1 MSKAINMT
9 IDTFKLMNKKQIT
22 MEELIH
28 HCDVGDLYYNDK
40 IYNIGYFDNKIH
52 IWSPKDETIPENLR
66 EISIGGFEYPV
77 DSKSVPDHDFIKW
90 LEKTVDNFENHII
103 NCCEC
108 GKEIAFSE
116 IAGKYFAGVYCK
128 DCWEN
133 KWKEIEAKEDY
144 N

>member
-1 MSKAINMT
+1 MNNRINVT
-9 IDTFKLMNKKQIT
+9 IETFKLMNKKGIT

-28 HCDVGDLYYNDK
+28 DGELAFLYHNGKEYSL
-40 IYNIGYFDNKIH
+40 GYFDEKVCL
-52 IWSPKDETIPENLR
+52 WSPEDKNDSRVNG
-66 EISIGGFEYPV
+66 ISIGGFDYPV
-77 DSKSVPDHDFIKW
+77 NQKSVPDYDFIKW
-90 LEKTVDNFENHII
+90 IEKTVDNFENHII

>member
-1 MSKAINMT
+1 MNERINVT
-9 IDTFKLMNKKQIT
+9 VETFKLMNQKGIV

-28 HCDVGDLYYNDK
+28 NCETACILHNGKEYSL
-40 IYNIGYFDNKIH
+40 GYFDKKVFL
-52 IWSPKDETIPENLR
+52 WSPKDEKDSKVNN
-66 EISIGGFEYPV
+66 ISIGGFKYPI
-77 DSKSVPDHDFIKW
+77 DPKSVPDHDFIKW
-90 LEKTVDNFENHII
+90 VEETVDNFENHII